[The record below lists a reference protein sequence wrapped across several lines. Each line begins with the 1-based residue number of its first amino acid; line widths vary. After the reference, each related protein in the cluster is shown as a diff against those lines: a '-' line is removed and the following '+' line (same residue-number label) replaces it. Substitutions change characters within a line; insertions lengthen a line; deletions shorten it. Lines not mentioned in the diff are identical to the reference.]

1 MIEAKQNELSDYGKY
16 HFGKRLGFEAR
27 YRGKVICKAQAY
39 QIEKA
44 GMKSWLEWHE
54 KPGWDKGV
62 LTDEVLYHNYLK
74 KQLFL

>member
-1 MIEAKQNELSDYGKY
+1 MIVSEEKTYFHWHSAHMGL
-16 HFGKRLGFEAR
+16 EAR

-44 GMKSWLEWHE
+44 GEAHMIEWHE
-54 KPGWDKGV
+54 KPGWDNGI